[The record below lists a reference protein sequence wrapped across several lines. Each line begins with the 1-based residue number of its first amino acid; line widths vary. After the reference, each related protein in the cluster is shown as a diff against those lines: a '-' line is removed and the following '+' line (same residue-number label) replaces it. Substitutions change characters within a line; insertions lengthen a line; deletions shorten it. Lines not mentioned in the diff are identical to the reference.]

1 MKPDL
6 LNELKHLREENA
18 QLAGELIDAK
28 EAAKE
33 NWHALMEAELE
44 ITLLK
49 AKLYDLMDESEG

>member
-1 MKPDL
+1 MRLDL
-6 LNELKHLREENA
+6 LSELKRLREENA
-18 QLAGELIDAK
+18 QLAMGLIDAK

-49 AKLYDLMDESEG
+49 ARLYDRMDESEG